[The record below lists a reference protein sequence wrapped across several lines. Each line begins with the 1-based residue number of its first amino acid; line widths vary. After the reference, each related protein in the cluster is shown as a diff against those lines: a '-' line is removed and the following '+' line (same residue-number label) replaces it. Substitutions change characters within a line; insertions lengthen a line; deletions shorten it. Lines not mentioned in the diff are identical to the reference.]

1 MRYTLKKDERLCSK
15 SQINRLFNNGSS
27 DLVYPYRILTLEVD
41 SAEEPHVQ
49 VLISVSK
56 RNFKSAVKRNAIKRQ
71 VREAY
76 RKSKHM
82 ILSVYEEKSDKRLL
96 IAFIYTAKT
105 IVESSYMEQKLIL
118 ILQRLTDKD
127 VKINS

>member
-1 MRYTLKKDERLCSK
+1 
-15 SQINRLFNNGSS
+15 
-27 DLVYPYRILTLEVD
+27 
-41 SAEEPHVQ
+41 
-49 VLISVSK
+49 
-56 RNFKSAVKRNAIKRQ
+56 
-71 VREAY
+71 
-76 RKSKHM
+76 M

>member
-1 MRYTLKKDERLCSK
+1 MGYTFKKDEKLCSK
-15 SQINRLFNNGSS
+15 THIDSLFANGSS
-27 DLVYPYRILTLEVD
+27 DLVYPFRILAMEID
-41 SAEEPHVQ
+41 SMEEPHVQ

-56 RNFKSAVKRNAIKRQ
+56 RNFKSAVKRNAIKRRI
-71 VREAY
+71 REAY
-76 RKSKHM
+76 RRNKHM
-82 ILSVYEEKSDKRLL
+82 ILSAYDNNSDKRLL

-127 VKINS
+127 VKINR

>member
-1 MRYTLKKDERLCSK
+1 
-15 SQINRLFNNGSS
+15 
-27 DLVYPYRILTLEVD
+27 
-41 SAEEPHVQ
+41 
-49 VLISVSK
+49 
-56 RNFKSAVKRNAIKRQ
+56 